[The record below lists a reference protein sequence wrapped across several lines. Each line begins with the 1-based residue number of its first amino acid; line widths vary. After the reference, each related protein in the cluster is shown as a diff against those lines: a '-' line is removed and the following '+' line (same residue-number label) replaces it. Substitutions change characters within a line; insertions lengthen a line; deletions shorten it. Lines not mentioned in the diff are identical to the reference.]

1 MQIPIQNIYYLLCYA
16 WNKLEESEIVNVNE
30 IDSTELI
37 DLFAKVLSNSC
48 SRLLKQGLDRYY
60 IEHENVIMGI
70 KGKFNFSATIK
81 QNVLPLSKTA
91 CIYDEFDY
99 DILHN
104 QILKTTIGK
113 LLRTKNLDSSIKDEL
128 HKVYLK
134 LPPISE
140 IVIRKAM
147 FNQIRLHRN
156 NYHYD
161 FILKVCQIVNENLLI
176 DESKGNYKFQDFTR
190 EEKAMARL
198 FEAFVRNFY
207 KIETD
212 FSVSSDSIKWQF
224 ESDNAEDLDML
235 PAMLTDIT
243 LQGKNKKIIIDTKYY
258 KEAFQTRYD
267 KQKINSSNLYQLFSY
282 LKNQEMDSEITL
294 NCEGI
299 LLYPS
304 IQNDFVHSF
313 KYENHKIRIMA
324 INLNQDWQK
333 IRTDLLKIVA

>member
-1 MQIPIQNIYYLLCYA
+1 
-16 WNKLEESEIVNVNE
+16 
-30 IDSTELI
+30 
-37 DLFAKVLSNSC
+37 
-48 SRLLKQGLDRYY
+48 
-60 IEHENVIMGI
+60 
-70 KGKFNFSATIK
+70 
-81 QNVLPLSKTA
+81 
-91 CIYDEFDY
+91 
-99 DILHN
+99 
-104 QILKTTIGK
+104 
-113 LLRTKNLDSSIKDEL
+113 
-128 HKVYLK
+128 
-134 LPPISE
+134 
-140 IVIRKAM
+140 M

-161 FILKVCQIVNENLLI
+161 FILKVCQIVNENLFI
-176 DESKGNYKFQDFTR
+176 DESKGNYKFKDFTR

-207 KIETD
+207 KVETD

>member
-60 IEHENVIMGI
+60 VEHEVVIMGI

-113 LLRTKNLDSSIKDEL
+113 LLRTKNLHPLIKDEL
-128 HKVYLK
+128 YKVYLK

-161 FILKVCQIVNENLLI
+161 FILKVCQIVNENLFI
-176 DESKGNYKFQDFTR
+176 DESKGNYKFKDFTR

-198 FEAFVRNFY
+198 FEAFVWNFY

-243 LQGKNKKIIIDTKYY
+243 LQGKNQKIIIDTKYY